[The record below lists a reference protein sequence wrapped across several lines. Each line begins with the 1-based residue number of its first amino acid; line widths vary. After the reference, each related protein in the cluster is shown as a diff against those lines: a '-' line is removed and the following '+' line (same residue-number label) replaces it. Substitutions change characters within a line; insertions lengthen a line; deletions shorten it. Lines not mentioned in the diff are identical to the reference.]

1 MGGLTPP
8 SPGPG
13 RTRPARPRWRA
24 PVLVG
29 AIILLVAVAALAVAV
44 IVRRPGPSAADAGG
58 SAASG
63 PRPVP
68 VFAASSLAPA
78 HGVLFGAW
86 VQPPDWSV
94 PDAQQKAIAVFE
106 HTIGRRIAIDQLY
119 VNWGQSLQ
127 LDVARWDLRHGSI
140 PMISW
145 SGTRSTQ
152 ITDGA
157 DDAMLRATARQLK
170 ALHGPVMLRWFAE
183 MDLGQHRRQTISPA
197 SFVAAWRHMHRI
209 FTRAGAA
216 NVLWVWCPSGS
227 TFSDG
232 RAQAYYPGNS
242 YVDWIGADG
251 YNWAPEVPDTP
262 WRSFGQIFAT
272 FYAWGSAKD
281 KPLLIGEYG
290 SVEGRPGAKAAW
302 FRQAEQQLK
311 TQFPAIRALVYFNS
325 EHPDFG
331 KSFDWRITTSTSS
344 LAAFRAF
351 AHDPYF
357 RARPPIKAKPHH

>member
-1 MGGLTPP
+1 M
-8 SPGPG
+8 
-13 RTRPARPRWRA
+13 
-24 PVLVG
+24 V
-29 AIILLVAVAALAVAV
+29 VAVAAGAAAVVIRRHGHSGTQASGLAV
-44 IVRRPGPSAADAGG
+44 ST
-58 SAASG
+58 

-68 VFAASSLAPA
+68 AFAARSLAPRR
-78 HGVLFGAW
+78 GVLFGAW
-86 VQPPDWSV
+86 VQPPDWSI
-94 PDAQQKAIAVFE
+94 PDAQQTAIAAFE
-106 HTIGRRIAIDQLY
+106 RAIGRKLAIDQLY

-145 SGTRSTQ
+145 SGTVSTQ
-152 ITDGA
+152 ITDGS
-157 DDAMLRATARQLK
+157 DDAMLRSVARQLK

-183 MDLGQHRRQTISPA
+183 MDLGQHRKQTISPA
-197 SFVAAWRHMHRI
+197 SFVAAWQHMHNI
-209 FTRAGAA
+209 FTSVGAT

-227 TFSDG
+227 TFTDG

-262 WRSFGQIFAT
+262 WRSFAQIFAS

-290 SVEGRPGAKAAW
+290 TVEGQPGAKAAW
-302 FRQAEQQLK
+302 FRQAAQQLP

-331 KSFDWRITTSTSS
+331 KSFDWRITTSPSS

-351 AHDPYF
+351 ANDPYF
-357 RARPPIKAKPHH
+357 RARPPIKAKPKH